1 MKVAELSSRSGT
13 SVASIKYY
21 LREGL
26 LAGGAMTGRNQAEY
40 SEEHVRRLRLIR
52 ALLDVGGLS
61 VAAAKA
67 VLSAV
72 DSQATVGHDL
82 LGIAHS
88 QLARAGR
95 SDRADP
101 AWAAARAEVEAFV
114 RRRGWHV
121 SPASPSLDAAAD
133 AVTAFRTLDQ
143 ADLLS
148 LMEPYGD
155 AAEAVAAK
163 EVAAVVARQDPAR
176 MVEGTVVGT
185 IVGEALLNAI
195 RRMAQEDASARL
207 LLPPDR
213 LARDS
218 G

>member
-1 MKVAELSSRSGT
+1 MKVAELSSRSAT
-13 SVASIKYY
+13 SVATIKYY

-26 LAGGAMTGRNQAEY
+26 LAGGTVTGRNQAEY
-40 SEEHVRRLRLIR
+40 SEDHLRRLRLIR

-61 VAAAKA
+61 IAATKA

-72 DSQATVGHDL
+72 DGQMPAGHDL

-88 QLARAGR
+88 QLARSARGDR
-95 SDRADP
+95 SDP
-101 AWAAARAEVEAFV
+101 AWAEARAEVAEFV
-114 RRRGWHV
+114 QRRGWHV

-133 AVTAFRTLDQ
+133 AVTAFRALDQ
-143 ADLLS
+143 ADLVA
-148 LMEPYGD
+148 LMDPYGD

-163 EVAAVVARQDPAR
+163 EVAAVVARRDPAR
-176 MVEGTVVGT
+176 MVEGTVIGT

-207 LLPPDR
+207 LLPPER

>member
-13 SVASIKYY
+13 SVATIKYY

-26 LAGGAMTGRNQAEY
+26 LAGGTVTGRNQAEY
-40 SEEHVRRLRLIR
+40 SDDHLRRLRLIR

-61 VAAAKA
+61 VAAAKT

-72 DSQATVGHDL
+72 DSQSPADHDL

-88 QLARAGR
+88 QLARSGR
-95 SDRADP
+95 SDRSDP
-101 AWAAARAEVEAFV
+101 AWAQARAEVAEFV

-133 AVTAFRTLDQ
+133 AVTVFRVLDQ
-143 ADLLS
+143 ADLLA

-155 AAEAVAAK
+155 AAEAVAKK
-163 EVAAVVARQDPAR
+163 EVAAVVARRDLAR

-207 LLPPDR
+207 LLPPER
-213 LARDS
+213 LAHP
-218 G
+218 